1 LTQILNLSPLKLYFF
16 NILNINIIKLHYR
29 IIEGYIYSKCYTS
42 VKLEE
47 KFMIGMN
54 NEVRLNLSPY
64 YLNYN

>member
-29 IIEGYIYSKCYTS
+29 IIEGYIYFECYTS
-42 VKLEE
+42 MKLEE
-47 KFMIGMN
+47 KFIIELN
-54 NEVRLNLSPY
+54 NELDLILSPY